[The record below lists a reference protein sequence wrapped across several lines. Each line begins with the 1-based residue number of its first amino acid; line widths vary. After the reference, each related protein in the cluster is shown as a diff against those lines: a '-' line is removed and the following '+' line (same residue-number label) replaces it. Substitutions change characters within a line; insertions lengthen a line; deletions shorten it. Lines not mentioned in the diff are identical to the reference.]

1 MLEDNNISLRLLE
14 ESDLDFL
21 YSIENDPL
29 NKQYNEDFQ
38 YFSKDTL
45 KKYIKNS
52 TAGIEIFG
60 QLRFVISLEN
70 KPIGLIDLFEYNSLL
85 KQAGIGIFILDCFR
99 NQQYGYKALNLLI
112 SYSWNNLDLLFLF
125 ANIKNKKIKIFSN
138 QESSNFSNIINSNY
152 LIYYDKTSYLK
163 LYYLND

>member
-1 MLEDNNISLRLLE
+1 MLDEHNISLRLLK

-125 ANIKNKKIKIFSN
+125 ANIKKDNMESLNLFTKSGFSY
-138 QESSNFSNIINSNY
+138 INDN
-152 LIYYDKTSYLK
+152 
-163 LYYLND
+163 LYQLSR

>member
-1 MLEDNNISLRLLE
+1 MLDENNISLRLLK

-21 YSIENDPL
+21 YSIENNPL

-125 ANIKNKKIKIFSN
+125 ANIKKDNMESLNLFTKSGFSY
-138 QESSNFSNIINSNY
+138 INDN
-152 LIYYDKTSYLK
+152 
-163 LYYLND
+163 LYQLSR

>member
-21 YSIENDPL
+21 YSIENDPS
-29 NKQYNEDFQ
+29 NKQFNEDSQ
-38 YFSKDTL
+38 YFSKHTL

-70 KPIGLIDLFEYNSLL
+70 KPIGLIDLFEYNALL
-85 KQAGIGIFILDCFR
+85 KQAGIGIFILNSFR

-112 SYSWNNLDLLFLF
+112 SYSWNNLDLFFLF
-125 ANIKNKKIKIFSN
+125 ANIKKNNMLSLNLFTKSGFSY
-138 QESSNFSNIINSNY
+138 INDN
-152 LIYYDKTSYLK
+152 
-163 LYYLND
+163 LYQLSR

>member
-1 MLEDNNISLRLLE
+1 MLDENNISLRLLK

-125 ANIKNKKIKIFSN
+125 ANIKKDNMESLNLFTKSGFSY
-138 QESSNFSNIINSNY
+138 INDN
-152 LIYYDKTSYLK
+152 
-163 LYYLND
+163 LYQLSR

>member
-125 ANIKNKKIKIFSN
+125 ANIKKDNMESLNLFTKSGFSY
-138 QESSNFSNIINSNY
+138 INDN
-152 LIYYDKTSYLK
+152 
-163 LYYLND
+163 LYQLSR

>member
-1 MLEDNNISLRLLE
+1 MLDENNISLRLLK

-125 ANIKNKKIKIFSN
+125 ANIKKDNMESLTLFTKSGFSY
-138 QESSNFSNIINSNY
+138 INDN
-152 LIYYDKTSYLK
+152 
-163 LYYLND
+163 LYQLSR

>member
-1 MLEDNNISLRLLE
+1 MLDENNISLRLLE

-125 ANIKNKKIKIFSN
+125 ANIKKDNMESLNLFTKSGFSY
-138 QESSNFSNIINSNY
+138 INDN
-152 LIYYDKTSYLK
+152 
-163 LYYLND
+163 LYQLSR

>member
-1 MLEDNNISLRLLE
+1 MLDENNISLRLLK

-125 ANIKNKKIKIFSN
+125 ANIKKDNMGSLNLFTKSGFSY
-138 QESSNFSNIINSNY
+138 INDN
-152 LIYYDKTSYLK
+152 
-163 LYYLND
+163 LYQLSR